1 VSVGY
6 CQSLNFVAAVLLL
19 VAGEEG
25 AFWLLAALC
34 SRVIPDYHTHQ
45 MAGLRADT
53 PLLTELVG
61 RTMPQLA
68 SHFADLEVP
77 LEILGS
83 QWFLCMY
90 ANVLPTASL
99 LRVWDSAL
107 AGGGVEAL
115 VSAALATLRRH
126 EARLRQ
132 TEDIAGVYA
141 VLAEETPAMWN
152 ASALVLEMNERV
164 SELERADR
172 AWEKMRG
179 EREARRREQLA
190 QAAAGSAVAPAAL
203 EGMLGRLDEAL
214 LGVTP
219 GEGVKP
225 PLALRCRDQYVDA
238 TRLATLLAP
247 LTAPPIGADAAGELF
262 DALDQ
267 GRPRD
272 APPLSIADVAV
283 ALWPAADAT
292 PSEAGERARQVLE
305 ARGIALPRTVQ

>member
-1 VSVGY
+1 
-6 CQSLNFVAAVLLL
+6 
-19 VAGEEG
+19 
-25 AFWLLAALC
+25 
-34 SRVIPDYHTHQ
+34 
-45 MAGLRADT
+45 M
-53 PLLTELVG
+53 
-61 RTMPQLA
+61 
-68 SHFADLEVP
+68 
-77 LEILGS
+77 
-83 QWFLCMY
+83 
-90 ANVLPTASL
+90 
-99 LRVWDSAL
+99 
-107 AGGGVEAL
+107 
-115 VSAALATLRRH
+115 SAALATLRRH

-225 PLALRCRDQYVDA
+225 PLSLRCLDQYVDA

-247 LTAPPIGADAAGELF
+247 LTAPPIDADAASELF
-262 DALDQ
+262 DALDE

>member
-1 VSVGY
+1 
-6 CQSLNFVAAVLLL
+6 
-19 VAGEEG
+19 
-25 AFWLLAALC
+25 
-34 SRVIPDYHTHQ
+34 
-45 MAGLRADT
+45 
-53 PLLTELVG
+53 
-61 RTMPQLA
+61 
-68 SHFADLEVP
+68 
-77 LEILGS
+77 
-83 QWFLCMY
+83 
-90 ANVLPTASL
+90 
-99 LRVWDSAL
+99 
-107 AGGGVEAL
+107 
-115 VSAALATLRRH
+115 
-126 EARLRQ
+126 
-132 TEDIAGVYA
+132 
-141 VLAEETPAMWN
+141 MWN

-164 SELERADR
+164 SELEKSDR
-172 AWEKMRG
+172 AWEKMRA

-219 GEGVKP
+219 AEGVKP
-225 PLALRCRDQYVDA
+225 PLSLRCLDQYVDA

-247 LTAPPIGADAAGELF
+247 LTAPPIGADAASELF